1 MVKLSAHKQAVNKKK
16 QTKENERGRGSDV
29 REDNR
34 QRQQMLETEAR
45 SVKKIRTAYHRQ
57 HQAAGKQMV
66 RIQMDGIQLAAL
78 EPHTIIPCLT
88 QSDVCWN
95 K

>member
-1 MVKLSAHKQAVNKKK
+1 MTRMSAHKQAVNKADIW
-16 QTKENERGRGSDV
+16 EGRKGMVTCVEMTRDA
-29 REDNR
+29 ED
-34 QRQQMLETEAR
+34 EKTEAE
-45 SVKKIRTAYHRQ
+45 SAEKIRAVYHRQ

-66 RIQMDGIQLAAL
+66 RIHMDDIQMAVLK
-78 EPHTIIPCLT
+78 PHTISPCLT